1 MAFHTRPF
9 RIWFD
14 KIHGFIKIYDV
25 ARYLVILGPSW
36 FDEICNS
43 IKYVINEEK
52 GITDSVNYN
61 LAIIRLDS
69 YSSLPIEKILT
80 FHNVIILIKSVVNK
94 NKSEHYYSMFL
105 EKGSFKDKSN
115 TRYFR
120 INVFM
125 L

>member
-1 MAFHTRPF
+1 M
-9 RIWFD
+9 
-14 KIHGFIKIYDV
+14 KK
-25 ARYLVILGPSW
+25 
-36 FDEICNS
+36 
-43 IKYVINEEK
+43 K

-69 YSSLPIEKILT
+69 YNSLPIEKILT

-94 NKSEHYYSMFL
+94 NKSEYYYSMFL

-115 TRYFR
+115 TRYFQ